1 MITNDTYNILSYRQD
16 VLTPFFSHVRSGESC
31 FIVGAPSV
39 GKTRLMDFLMGDFI
53 DEEKTVDAQKIKEQY
68 LNPELAKRVWFV
80 RVDMN
85 RLSLETDWTFGFF
98 ELLLSALLA
107 TSVRQRAQESILQE
121 LGDLDSECIESKDA
135 LKAHRFFEMAVSKL
149 CHIYSIKICMLF
161 DEFDET
167 YKSMPASAFS
177 QLRAVRDA
185 NKYNLFYALFL
196 RNLPDK
202 IRSPKQNE
210 SFYELLSR
218 NMVGLGPYNKL
229 DSIHIIQQMEKR
241 REHPL
246 LSEQRQWI
254 YQLSG
259 GHPGL
264 IQALFSILK
273 ENLGTSANIANL
285 EWVAK
290 QEIVFEEFRKIWNGL
305 LDEEKES
312 LHTISTATAE
322 KLAPNIEKLLK
333 AKGLV
338 KEPSLFFSPLL
349 GHCLPLLYTHTPE
362 Y

>member
-1 MITNDTYNILSYRQD
+1 MTTNDTHNILTYRQD
-16 VLTPFFSHVRSGESC
+16 VLTSFFSHVRSGESC

-53 DEEKTVDAQKIKEQY
+53 DDEKTVDAQKIKEQY

-107 TSVRQRAQESILQE
+107 TSVRQNAQESIVQE
-121 LGDLDSECIESKDA
+121 LGEIDSECIESKDA

-167 YKSMPASAFS
+167 YKSMPVGAFS

-185 NKYNLFYALFL
+185 NKYSLFYALFL

-202 IRSPKQNE
+202 IRSPKENE
-210 SFYELLSR
+210 SFYELISR
-218 NMVGLGPYNKL
+218 NMVGLGPYNRQ
-229 DSIHIIQQMEKR
+229 DSFHIIQHMEKR

-246 LSEQRQWI
+246 LQDQRQWV
-254 YQLSG
+254 YELSG

-264 IQALFSILK
+264 IQALLFILK
-273 ENLGTSANIANL
+273 AKTGTPSNFENL
-285 EWVAK
+285 EWIAN

-305 LDEEKES
+305 SEEEKEN
-312 LHTISTATAE
+312 LHAISVANAE
-322 KLAPNIEKLLK
+322 KITPNIEKLLK

-338 KEPSLFFSPLL
+338 KDSSLFFSPLF
-349 GHCLPLLYTHTPE
+349 GHCLPLLYNAPPQS
-362 Y
+362 

>member
-1 MITNDTYNILSYRQD
+1 MTTNDTYNILSYRQD
-16 VLTPFFSHVRSGESC
+16 VLAPFFSHVRSGESC

-53 DEEKTVDAQKIKEQY
+53 DNEEKVDSQKVKEKY
-68 LNPELAKRVWFV
+68 LNLELAKRVWFV

-107 TSVRQRAQESILQE
+107 TSVRQHAQESILQE

-185 NKYNLFYALFL
+185 NKYSLFYALFL

-202 IRSPKQNE
+202 LRSPKQNE
-210 SFYELLSR
+210 VFYELISR
-218 NMVGLGPYNKL
+218 NMVGLGPYNQE
-229 DSIHIIQQMEKR
+229 DSFHIIQQMEKR
-241 REHPL
+241 REQPL
-246 LSEQRQWI
+246 LQEQRQWI

-273 ENLGTSANIANL
+273 TKSGASGNFADL
-285 EWVAK
+285 EWIAK
-290 QEIVFEEFRKIWNGL
+290 QEVVFEEFRKIWNGL
-305 LDEEKES
+305 LDEEKEN
-312 LHTISTATAE
+312 LHAVSIATAE
-322 KLAPNIEKLLK
+322 KIAPTIEKLLK

-338 KEPSLFFSPLL
+338 KDPALFFSPLFRY
-349 GHCLPLLYTHTPE
+349 CLPLLYSGSPQS
-362 Y
+362 